1 MFKEIQK
8 EYEND
13 RRIAGDVFLKR
24 QAEVYQA
31 APEIENIDNSLRRIG
46 VEVAKAILQDKDAAE
61 LTKKLERENAK
72 LVAEKERLLYAN
84 GFPKDYLET
93 VYKCDICRD
102 TGYIEANRCICFKQK
117 LILRAYSMSNLAEI
131 LKYENFENFD
141 ISFYSEEVPDGETV
155 SPRSII
161 KENLETCMNF
171 VKNFGTQFD
180 NLLLHGSPG
189 LGKTY
194 LCNCIAKDLL
204 DSGVLVMYTTAFKL
218 FKAIEDDRFRN
229 NDATEPSEFLQ
240 TILDV
245 DLLIVDD
252 LGTEFSTV
260 LTSAE
265 FFNFINARLINKKQT
280 IISTNL
286 SPNDLINQ
294 YSDRIVSRLLGC
306 YTALKFI
313 GKDIRI
319 EKKFKQIQ

>member
-1 MFKEIQK
+1 MFKEILK

-13 RRIAGDVFLKR
+13 RRVAGDVFLKR
-24 QAEVYQA
+24 QADVYLA
-31 APEIENIDNSLRRIG
+31 VPEIEKIDDSLRRIG
-46 VEVAKAILQDKDAAE
+46 MDVAKAILQDKNADE
-61 LTKKLERENAK
+61 MTKKLEVQNEK
-72 LVAEKERLLYAN
+72 LVAQKERLLYEN
-84 GFPKDYLET
+84 GFAKDHLET

-102 TGYIEANRCICFKQK
+102 TGYIEAKRCICFKQK
-117 LILRAYSMSNLAEI
+117 LILRAYSMSNLADI
-131 LKYENFENFD
+131 LKHENFDNFD
-141 ISFYSEEVPDGETV
+141 ISYYSEEVTKGETA
-155 SPRSII
+155 SPRDTI
-161 KENLETCMNF
+161 KENYEICMNF

-180 NLLLHGSPG
+180 NLLLYGSPG

-204 DSGVLVMYTTAFKL
+204 DNGVLVMYTTAFKL

-229 NDATEPSEFLQ
+229 SDPTEPNEFLQ

-252 LGTEFSTV
+252 LGTEFSTI

-265 FFNFINARLINKKQT
+265 FFNFINTRLINKKPT

-286 SPNDLINQ
+286 SPKDLINQ

-319 EKKFKQIQ
+319 VKKFQNIN